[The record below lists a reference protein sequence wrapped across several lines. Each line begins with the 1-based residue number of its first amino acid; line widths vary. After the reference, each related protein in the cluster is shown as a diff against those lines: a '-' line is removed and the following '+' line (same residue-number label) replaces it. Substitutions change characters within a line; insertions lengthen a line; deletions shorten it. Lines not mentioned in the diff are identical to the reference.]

1 MTTEPDLS
9 AIVRSWLRESDEALP
24 ASPGFLDPVITR
36 LPATPQQ
43 RHWWPPLPVSASR
56 RGARHGAPVSD
67 RVSLEPGMT
76 RLERGSRIRWGSL
89 TMFSFVRVTVM
100 VAAIALG
107 TGLVLSTA
115 QPGGHTGPG
124 AAPAADVPLGAAQVV
139 LGIYS
144 GRPDPTWPLTAAESE
159 DLDRIIAALPEVVG
173 APPTGGLGYHGFTVT
188 GSEGAWTVCASRQP
202 HSPVFCTGSEGAWT
216 AYLGTV
222 APSTEG
228 TLAYRSDPE
237 RLVEHFLLET
247 GRPYLVEEEIAEV
260 ERSLADDS

>member
-1 MTTEPDLS
+1 
-9 AIVRSWLRESDEALP
+9 
-24 ASPGFLDPVITR
+24 
-36 LPATPQQ
+36 
-43 RHWWPPLPVSASR
+43 
-56 RGARHGAPVSD
+56 
-67 RVSLEPGMT
+67 
-76 RLERGSRIRWGSL
+76 
-89 TMFSFVRVTVM
+89 MFSIVRVTVM

-115 QPGGHTGPG
+115 QPGGLTGPG
-124 AAPAADVPLGAAQVV
+124 AAPAADVPLDAAQVV

-144 GRPDPTWPLTAAESE
+144 GRPDPTWPLTAAEIG

-173 APPTGGLGYHGFTVT
+173 TPPTGGLGYHGFTV
-188 GSEGAWTVCASRQP
+188 
-202 HSPVFCTGSEGAWT
+202 TGSEGAWT

-237 RLVEHFLLET
+237 RLVEHFLLDT

>member
-1 MTTEPDLS
+1 
-9 AIVRSWLRESDEALP
+9 
-24 ASPGFLDPVITR
+24 
-36 LPATPQQ
+36 
-43 RHWWPPLPVSASR
+43 
-56 RGARHGAPVSD
+56 
-67 RVSLEPGMT
+67 
-76 RLERGSRIRWGSL
+76 
-89 TMFSFVRVTVM
+89 MFSFVRVTVM

-115 QPGGHTGPG
+115 QPGGLTGPG

-144 GRPDPTWPLTAAESE
+144 GRPDPTWPLTAAERG

-188 GSEGAWTVCASRQP
+188 GSEGAWT
-202 HSPVFCTGSEGAWT
+202 

-222 APSTEG
+222 ASSTEG

-247 GRPYLVEEEIAEV
+247 GRPHLVEEEVAEV